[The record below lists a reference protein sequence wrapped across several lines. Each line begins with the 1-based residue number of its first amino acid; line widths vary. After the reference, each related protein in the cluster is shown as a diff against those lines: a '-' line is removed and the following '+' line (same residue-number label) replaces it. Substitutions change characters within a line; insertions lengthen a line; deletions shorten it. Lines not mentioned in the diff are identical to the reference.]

1 MYACLF
7 IACPS
12 FDWLVFRVKGFTE
25 DVDEYSTPGTDL
37 HTMLKV
43 FFFFEG
49 AKLLLF
55 SPFFD
60 VMAGRMLFVTV
71 WL

>member
-25 DVDEYSTPGTDL
+25 DVDECSTPGTDL

-43 FFFFEG
+43 FFFLKE
-49 AKLLLF
+49 L
-55 SPFFD
+55 SSTVVQSFF
-60 VMAGRMLFVTV
+60 
-71 WL
+71 